1 MTSIGNGGNI
11 GRTLF
16 GGYSLNAQPDTARI
30 LKQIFEG
37 SSDGIIFADG
47 EGKIR
52 LWNSGAEQ
60 IFGYTE
66 SEALGS
72 SLDLIVPERFR
83 ERHWEGYRRVM
94 ETGETQYG
102 DRLLSVPGVGRDG
115 SRISLEF
122 TVCLIKTEGGAV
134 DGVAAIVRDGT
145 EGWQRERGLKQ
156 RVAELEQKLEEA
168 GRPL

>member
-1 MTSIGNGGNI
+1 M
-11 GRTLF
+11 
-16 GGYSLNAQPDTARI
+16 QPDIPRI

-52 LWNSGAEQ
+52 LWNGGAER

-72 SLDLIVPERFR
+72 TLDLIVPERFR
-83 ERHWEGYRRVM
+83 ERHWEGYRKVV
-94 ETGETQYG
+94 ETGVTQYG
-102 DRLLSVPGVGRDG
+102 DRLLSVPGIRRDG
-115 SRISLEF
+115 RRISLEF
-122 TVCLIKTEGGAV
+122 TVCLVQTDGGVV

-145 EGWQRERGLKQ
+145 EGWLRERELKQ
-156 RVAELEQKLEEA
+156 RVAELERELDKGGA
-168 GRPL
+168 R

>member
-1 MTSIGNGGNI
+1 M
-11 GRTLF
+11 
-16 GGYSLNAQPDTARI
+16 NAQSDTARI

-37 SSDGIIFADG
+37 SSDGIIFADR
-47 EGKIR
+47 EGRIR
-52 LWNSGAEQ
+52 LWNGGAER

-72 SLDLIVPERFR
+72 SLDLIVPVRYR

-102 DRLLSVPGVGRDG
+102 DQLLAVPGVGRDG

-122 TVCLIKTEGGAV
+122 TVCLVKTEGGMM

-145 EGWQRERGLKQ
+145 EGWQRERELKQ
-156 RVAELEQKLEEA
+156 RVAELERRLEEGGA
-168 GRPL
+168 R

>member
-1 MTSIGNGGNI
+1 MVGNGGNI

-30 LKQIFEG
+30 LKQIFDG

-52 LWNSGAEQ
+52 LWNGGAGR

-72 SLDLIVPERFR
+72 TLDLIVPERFR
-83 ERHWEGYRRVM
+83 EKHWEGYRRVM

-102 DRLLSVPGVGRDG
+102 DRLLSVPGIRKDGGRV
-115 SRISLEF
+115 SLEF
-122 TVCLIKTEGGAV
+122 TVALIMSDDGGV
-134 DGVAAIVRDGT
+134 EGVAAIVRDVT
-145 EGWQRERGLKQ
+145 EGWLRERDLRQKVG
-156 RVAELEQKLEEA
+156 ELEQKLEETDK
-168 GRPL
+168 R

>member
-1 MTSIGNGGNI
+1 MK
-11 GRTLF
+11 
-16 GGYSLNAQPDTARI
+16 AQPDTAWI

-47 EGKIR
+47 EGIIR
-52 LWNSGAEQ
+52 LWNRGAER
-60 IFGYTE
+60 IFGYME

-94 ETGETQYG
+94 ETGETRYG
-102 DRLLSVPGVGRDG
+102 DQLLSVPGLGRDG

-122 TVCLIKTEGGAV
+122 TVCLVKTDSGMV
-134 DGVAAIVRDGT
+134 DGVAAIVRDST
-145 EGWQRERGLKQ
+145 EGWQREHELKQ
-156 RVAELEQKLEEA
+156 RVGELEKRLGE
-168 GRPL
+168 GVD